1 MRMLLIIA
9 ILSSLAFAYDAL
21 DDSCLAGC
29 CAKYNGILSE
39 LDNADVPACLDSGGC
54 MIVYNGATKG
64 SVDVACLKLSYTNT
78 ESPYDKG
85 AIGSCIAATC
95 GSDYTPSTPSPFNTG
110 EDSPPVPTFPPCADK
125 LGEIYQVSGDS
136 VLIRQGKEKI
146 IAAGDMFCDD
156 DTVRAGLYAKVF
168 IRFTDGNVRFI
179 GNTATL
185 HIRTDPEWRMNE
197 VDGYVEA
204 RNTQNAIDVFK
215 RLTSTSD
222 ERVYHDEMTGGRLA
236 ETVYRPHST
245 VIFDFGPLSEKVTVI
260 EGSVDAID
268 MPTQDT
274 VSIAAGEQFERLNKQ
289 RVSEGTITP
298 AGSVA
303 SELANSGS
311 CCGSAL
317 ILGLAGALFIR
328 QKNT

>member
-1 MRMLLIIA
+1 MRLLLAIA
-9 ILSSLAFAYDAL
+9 LLSSVAFAYDAL

-29 CAKYNGILSE
+29 CAKYNGMLSE
-39 LDNADVPACLDSGGC
+39 LDNANVPTCLDSSGC

-95 GSDYTPSTPSPFNTG
+95 GGTYAPSSDSPFNTG
-110 EDSPPVPTFPPCADK
+110 DNTPSAPIFPPCADK
-125 LGEIYQVSGDS
+125 LGEIYQASGDS
-136 VLIRQGKEKI
+136 ILIRQGKEKTI
-146 IAAGDMFCDD
+146 VVGDTFCDD
-156 DTVRAGLYAKVF
+156 DTVRAGMYAKVF

-185 HIRTDPEWRMNE
+185 HIKTDPEWRMNE

-204 RNTQNAIDVFK
+204 KTSQNAVDVFK

-222 ERVYHDEMTGGRLA
+222 ERMYYDEIIGGRLA

-245 VIFDFGPLSEKVTVI
+245 VIFDFGPSSEKVTVI
-260 EGSVDAID
+260 EGAVDAIET
-268 MPTQDT
+268 PTGET
-274 VSIAAGEQFERLNKQ
+274 MAIAAGEQYERMNKQ
-289 RVSEGTITP
+289 GVSEGTITP
-298 AGSVA
+298 SGSVA

-328 QKNT
+328 QKIY